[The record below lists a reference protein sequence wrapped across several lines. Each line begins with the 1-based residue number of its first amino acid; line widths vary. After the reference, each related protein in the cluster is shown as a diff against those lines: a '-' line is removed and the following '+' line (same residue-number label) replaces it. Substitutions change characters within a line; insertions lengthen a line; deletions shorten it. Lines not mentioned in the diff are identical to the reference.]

1 MFSKKEKYDMI
12 VKLLK
17 EGYTNREICKSVR
30 CSPNEITP
38 IRKAINGEDTDTA
51 IDMKGKSICAQVF
64 DLLEKGT
71 PLTQIVIKN

>member
-1 MFSKKEKYDMI
+1 MFSKKEKCDLI

-17 EGYTNREICKSVR
+17 EGRTNREICKIVR

-38 IRKAINGEDTDTA
+38 IRKKVNGEDTDTD

-64 DLLEKGT
+64 DLLKKG
-71 PLTQIVIKN
+71 PR